1 MRSARVVI
9 WQRIAEV
16 LAAEI
21 GSGGFPPGGRLPTET
36 ALAQR
41 FGVNRHTLRQAI
53 GALSTAGLVSVQ
65 HGRGTF
71 VRPAPMLEYP
81 IGARTR
87 FSEIL
92 SRQSVMADGELLA
105 VREGPATAEV
115 AEALGLPEATPVMVL
130 EILRRADG
138 LPVSVTTSHLPAP
151 RFRGIDT
158 AFRETNSITAAL
170 RAFGVADYTRRSTRI
185 WTRMPTPEEAVLLR
199 QRADVPVLVM
209 ESVNQDETGQAIEFG
224 TARAAGQRVQVL
236 VAN

>member
-21 GSGGFPPGGRLPTET
+21 GSGSIPPGARLPTET

-81 IGARTR
+81 IGSRTR

-92 SRQSVMADGELLA
+92 SRQSLMADGELLA
-105 VREGPATAEV
+105 ARENPATAEV
-115 AEALGLPEATPVMVL
+115 AEALGLPEATSVIVL

-151 RFRGIDT
+151 RFQGIDV
-158 AFRETNSITAAL
+158 AFRKTNSITAAL

-199 QRADVPVLVM
+199 QRADLPVLVT

-224 TARAAGQRVQVL
+224 IARAAGQRLQVL

>member
-9 WQRIAEV
+9 WQRIAEI

-21 GSGGFPPGGRLPTET
+21 GSGSFPPGGRLPTE
-36 ALAQR
+36 AVLAGR

-53 GALSTAGLVSVQ
+53 GALSSAGLVSVQ

-81 IGARTR
+81 LGARTR

-92 SRQSVMADGELLA
+92 SRQSLMADGELLA
-105 VREGPATAEV
+105 AREGLASAEV
-115 AEALGLPEATPVMVL
+115 AEALGLPVETPVVVL

-138 LPVSVTTSHLPAP
+138 LPVSVSTAHLPAP
-151 RFRGIDT
+151 RFRGIDV

-199 QRADVPVLVM
+199 QRGDVPVLVM
-209 ESVNQDETGQAIEFG
+209 ESLNQDERAQAIEFSIS
-224 TARAAGQRVQVL
+224 RAAGQRLQVL